1 MSLSELG
8 LFTPSAAESL
18 LTSIRNR
25 SKQSAEIH
33 KLLSENALEDLFV
46 YIAIPPEPHLINL
59 SLSVIANL
67 LVKEEGK
74 ELIKPEQLK
83 YLIRLLDE
91 VSSDEQLDD
100 SVHIKT
106 SLQSRII
113 RAIGNACNSHYNN
126 RITLANTTLYRVRTI
141 FSV

>member
-25 SKQSAEIH
+25 SKQSDEIQ
-33 KLLSENALEDLFV
+33 KLLVENALEDLFV
-46 YIAIPPEPHLINL
+46 YIAIPPPPQLINL
-59 SLSVIANL
+59 SLSIIANL

-74 ELIKPEQLK
+74 DLIKADQLN
-83 YLIRLLDE
+83 YLVRLLDE
-91 VSSDEQLDD
+91 VSEDEQLD
-100 SVHIKT
+100 SSIHIRT

-113 RAIGNACNSHYNN
+113 RALGNACASHYNN
-126 RITLANTTLYRVRTI
+126 RIALSNTTLYRVNRFI
-141 FSV
+141 YL